1 MYIWR
6 MTTEAQL
13 AEWKHTWRHLLSE
26 SLGRAFD
33 AIEERLPAGSE
44 KADELLLL
52 KAQLNE
58 ANRAKVMG
66 VKSSED
72 LQLDYNRIRL
82 HLLEWIDGLEIAD
95 FNTVS
100 PSLKPKGRGVLLHK
114 IPRQMEVGREE
125 VCVIRLAYDRAVIA
139 DNLELTEAVEVK
151 EVTVSEVMEAE
162 LIDANSEPAFRIRT
176 YHDERQFLE
185 AGAYTEWKFYVE
197 PIREG
202 TFRLLL
208 KLTVIEEV
216 MGARERR
223 NITWEEQVQIVTESE
238 KTEPATFRA
247 AGVALS
253 APGVSPPSPT
263 MTGGGAFPGAPAAPR
278 SIDPRSPAAKEEQ
291 VTRPSGTINPKR
303 NTVQQQQ
310 QPPQPAPEKAGRPS
324 LVRRLSIAASV
335 VLIVGFGGLYLL
347 STGER
352 SAAEEQ
358 YPAKEVPNQAVKP
371 TERPIAL
378 PSGVRWSDGLSHRKL
393 IKSNALP
400 ARPAEPVVFE
410 VCVAASG
417 EVVKALPV
425 QEEAADRL
433 AWTAQVVRSLKSWAF
448 EPSGEVTCGT
458 LTYLP
463 E

>member
-13 AEWKHTWRHLLSE
+13 AEWKRAWRHLLSE
-26 SLGRAFD
+26 SLGRVFD

-82 HLLEWIDGLEIAD
+82 HLLEWIDGLEITD
-95 FNTVS
+95 FNAAAS
-100 PSLKPKGRGVLLHK
+100 GLKPKGRGVLLHK

-185 AGAYTEWKFYVE
+185 VGAYTEWKFYVE

-223 NITWEEQVQIVTESE
+223 NITWEEQVQIVTESDV
-238 KTEPATFRA
+238 TEPATFRA

-253 APGVSPPSPT
+253 APGVPPLSPT
-263 MTGGGAFPGAPAAPR
+263 MTGGGAFPGAPSAPR
-278 SIDPRSPAAKEEQ
+278 RTDPFSPAAKEEQ
-291 VTRPSGTINPKR
+291 TTRPSAGTGTPKR
-303 NTVQQQQ
+303 STAQQQQ
-310 QPPQPAPEKAGRPS
+310 QPQPAPAKAKGRS

-347 STGER
+347 STGEK

-358 YPAKEVPNQAVKP
+358 YPANEVPGKVVEP
-371 TERPIAL
+371 TERPVAL
-378 PSGVRWSDGLSHRKL
+378 PSGVRWSAALSNRRIL
-393 IKSNALP
+393 RSDPLP
-400 ARPAEPVVFE
+400 ARPAAPVVFE

-417 EVVKALPV
+417 EVVKVMPV
-425 QEEAADRL
+425 QQSAADRQ
-433 AWTAQVVRSLKSWAF
+433 WVAQVARSLNSWAF
-448 EPSGEVTCGT
+448 EPAVGETCGT
-458 LTYLP
+458 FTYLP

>member
-1 MYIWR
+1 

-13 AEWKHTWRHLLSE
+13 LEWKQTWRHLLSE

-33 AIEERLPAGSE
+33 SIEERLPAGSA
-44 KADELLLL
+44 KADDLLLL

-82 HLLEWIDGLEIAD
+82 HLLEWIDGLEISD
-95 FNTVS
+95 FNTVVH
-100 PSLKPKGRGVLLHK
+100 SLKPKGRGVLLHK

-185 AGAYTEWKFYVE
+185 VGAYTEWKFYVE

-223 NITWEEQVQIVTESE
+223 NITWEEQVQIVTESDV
-238 KTEPATFRA
+238 TEPATFRA
-247 AGVALS
+247 AGVAIS
-253 APGVSPPSPT
+253 APGVPPLSPT
-263 MTGGGAFPGAPAAPR
+263 MTGGGAFPGAPSVPR
-278 SIDPRSPAAKEEQ
+278 RIDPLSPAAKEEQ
-291 VTRPSGTINPKR
+291 ATRPSGTVNPKR
-303 NTVQQQQ
+303 STAQQQQ
-310 QPPQPAPEKAGRPS
+310 HPQPAPAKAKGRS
-324 LVRRLSIAASV
+324 LARRLSIAASV

-347 STGER
+347 STGEK
-352 SAAEEQ
+352 SAAEER
-358 YPAKEVPNQAVKP
+358 YPDEEVPGKVV
-371 TERPIAL
+371 EPIEVPVAL
-378 PSGVRWSDGLSHRKL
+378 PSGVRWSSTLSNRKL
-393 IKSNALP
+393 IRSNALP
-400 ARPAEPVVFE
+400 ARPAAPVVFE

-417 EVVKALPV
+417 EVVKVRPV
-425 QEEAADRL
+425 QQSAADRQ
-433 AWTAQVVRSLKSWAF
+433 WVAQVVRSLNSWAF
-448 EPSGEVTCGT
+448 EPAGGEACGT

>member
-6 MTTEAQL
+6 MTREAQL
-13 AEWKHTWRHLLSE
+13 LEWKRTWRHLLSE

-33 AIEERLPAGSE
+33 SIEARLPAGST

-66 VKSSED
+66 VKSNED

-95 FNTVS
+95 FNAAAS
-100 PSLKPKGRGVLLHK
+100 GLKPKGRGVLLHK

-162 LIDANSEPAFRIRT
+162 LIDANSQPAFHIRT

-185 AGAYTEWKFYVE
+185 VGAYTEWKFYVE

-216 MGARERR
+216 MGAHERR
-223 NITWEEQVQIVTESE
+223 NITWEERVQIVTESE
-238 KTEPATFRA
+238 ATEPAIFRA

-253 APGVSPPSPT
+253 APGVHPPSPT

-278 SIDPRSPAAKEEQ
+278 STDRLSPAAKEEQ
-291 VTRPSGTINPKR
+291 VTRPSRTINLKR
-303 NTVQQQQ
+303 STVQQQQ
-310 QPPQPAPEKAGRPS
+310 QPQPAAPKATSRN
-324 LVRRLSIAASV
+324 LARRLSIAASV

-347 STGER
+347 SNGEK
-352 SAAEEQ
+352 SATEEQ
-358 YPAKEVPNQAVKP
+358 YPADEVPGKVVEP
-371 TERPIAL
+371 TVPPVSL
-378 PSGVRWSDGLSHRKL
+378 PAGVRWSADLSSRKL
-393 IKSNALP
+393 LGADALP
-400 ARPAEPVVFE
+400 ERPAAPVVFE

-417 EVVKALPV
+417 EVVKVMPV
-425 QEEAADRL
+425 QHGAFDQK
-433 AWTAQVVRSLKSWAF
+433 WVAQVVRSLKSWAF
-448 EPSGEVTCGT
+448 EPSGGETCGT